1 MTSSKHRSRVLL
13 GACVA
18 AVAVSISAVPSFA
31 AGKTIRA
38 TEDRTFSPAV
48 TTVAK
53 GTKVTWRNASDD
65 DHNVTGYG
73 KWTSS
78 MALPE
83 GRSAAKTFTKAGIYK
98 YRCTL
103 HSSLSSTGRCD
114 GMCGKVVVR

>member
-1 MTSSKHRSRVLL
+1 MRRSKLGSRVVL
-13 GACVA
+13 GAC
-18 AVAVSISAVPSFA
+18 AVAVAMSVSAVPSLA

-38 TEDRTFSPAV
+38 TEDRTFSPAA

-78 MALPE
+78 LVLAE
-83 GRSAAKTFTKAGIYK
+83 GGSAAKTFTKAGTYK

-103 HSSLSSTGRCD
+103 HSTLSDGKCN